1 MKRISV
7 KFLVGFF
14 LIFFLSFIILNQTV
28 KEYIQTSNQ
37 NLVTSELVGLKNNS
51 NIYVRQAFLINHFT
65 SNTLYFGEMAQDMTN
80 DLNHATGSAVGVY
93 TVDGELLH
101 ASDTSVFGG
110 QQEND
115 LQQAVHGNM
124 AYSITYDHSSA
135 VALFSYPVVIDG
147 AKVGILRFS
156 KDFSLLY
163 QQSDKIL
170 GIIFYMSLAIF
181 VTAFLFSYV
190 LSRHITVPLIK
201 LSRVSTEVK
210 NGNLDVRAQVKQ
222 QDEIGRLAD
231 NFNDMIEQISKQIK
245 IIQNDRDRLKEL
257 HRKEKLFF
265 DNVTHEL
272 KTPLT
277 SILGY
282 AELIRE
288 NGERDR
294 TFFDKGMNHIIEE
307 SKRLHAMVVKLLEV
321 SRKNVT
327 AAESDKVEA
336 GLILQDVCE
345 SMTIRA
351 QRYKKKIKY
360 EIEPD
365 LMMMIDKD
373 KMRQIF
379 INLLDNAIKYSAS
392 FSEIDVKA
400 RHKGG
405 KIRFVFD
412 NPSDPMEDDPL
423 TDWFEP
429 FYLADPSGSEEGS
442 VGLGLS
448 IVKSIVNESGGTIS
462 ILNQQDHTIVTVEFD
477 ALKDARTGKTL

>member
-14 LIFFLSFIILNQTV
+14 LIFFLSFLILNQTV
-28 KEYIQTSNQ
+28 KEFIQSSNQ
-37 NLVTSELVGLKNNS
+37 KLVTSELVGLKNNS

-65 SNTLYFGEMAQDMTN
+65 SNTLYFGEMAQEMAD

-93 TVDGELLH
+93 TVEGELLH
-101 ASDTSVFGG
+101 ASDSSMFG
-110 QQEND
+110 QHQEND
-115 LQQAVHGNM
+115 LQQAVNGNM

-147 AKVGILRFS
+147 ARVGILRFS

-163 QQSDKIL
+163 QQSGRVLD
-170 GIIFYMSLAIF
+170 IIFYMSLAIF
-181 VTAFLFSYV
+181 VAAFLFSYV
-190 LSRHITVPLIK
+190 LSRHITVPLVK

-222 QDEIGRLAD
+222 QDEIGRLAN
-231 NFNDMIEQISKQIK
+231 NFNDMIEQISKQIT
-245 IIQNDRDRLKEL
+245 IIKKDRDRLQEL

-288 NGERDR
+288 NGEQDR
-294 TFFDKGMNHIIEE
+294 SFFDKGMNHIIEE

-327 AAESDKVEA
+327 TEESDKVEA

-351 QRYKKKIKY
+351 QRYKKKIKC
-360 EIEPD
+360 EIQPD
-365 LMMMIDKD
+365 LMVMIHKD
-373 KMRQIF
+373 RLRQIF

-392 FSEIDVKA
+392 FSEINVKA
-400 RHKGG
+400 FHADG
-405 KIRFVFD
+405 KIRFVFE
-412 NPSDPMEDDPL
+412 NPSDPMQADSL

-448 IVKSIVNESGGTIS
+448 IVKSIVHESGGTVS
-462 ILNQQDHTIVTVEFD
+462 ILNQQGHTSVTVEFD
-477 ALKDARTGKTL
+477 GLKIARTGTSL

>member
-14 LIFFLSFIILNQTV
+14 LIFFLSFLILNQTV
-28 KEYIQTSNQ
+28 KEFIQSSNQ
-37 NLVTSELVGLKNNS
+37 RLVTSELVGLKNNS

-65 SNTLYFGEMAQDMTN
+65 SNTLYFGEMAQEMAN
-80 DLNHATGSAVGVY
+80 DLNHATGNAVGVY
-93 TVDGELLH
+93 TVEGELLH
-101 ASDTSVFGG
+101 ASDRSMFG
-110 QQEND
+110 QRQEND
-115 LQQAVHGNM
+115 LQQAVNGNM

-163 QQSDKIL
+163 QQSGRVLD
-170 GIIFYMSLAIF
+170 IIFYMSLAIF

-231 NFNDMIEQISKQIK
+231 NFNDMIDQISKQIT

-288 NGERDR
+288 NGEQDR

-351 QRYKKKIKY
+351 QRYKKKIMC
-360 EIEPD
+360 EIEPE
-365 LMMMIDKD
+365 LMVMIDKD
-373 KMRQIF
+373 RLRQIF

-392 FSEIDVKA
+392 FSEINVKA
-400 RHKGG
+400 LHVDG

-429 FYLADPSGSEEGS
+429 FYLANPGGSEEGS
-442 VGLGLS
+442 VGLGLG
-448 IVKSIVNESGGTIS
+448 IVKSIVNEAGGTIS

-477 ALKDARTGKTL
+477 GLQIARMGTSL